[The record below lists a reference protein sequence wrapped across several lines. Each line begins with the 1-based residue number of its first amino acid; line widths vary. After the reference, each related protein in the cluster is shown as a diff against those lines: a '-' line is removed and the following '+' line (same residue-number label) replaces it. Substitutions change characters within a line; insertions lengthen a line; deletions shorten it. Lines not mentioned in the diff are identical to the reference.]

1 MTQNH
6 WRIEQEIA
14 KDSNSMEKC
23 VRLYVI
29 GRQGRDKADF
39 IQVLT
44 NNTVT
49 PPSSPPP
56 SLPHSIQP
64 SVLVHHW
71 KTQTGAPNEASNLN
85 VTIDV
90 WDIPDEKMY
99 LEVIFSSLTCPGLF
113 LVLCQADK
121 SDWDGLTDK
130 ISQIDSWGMSALK
143 HTIISKVLKEDF
155 FPHLKTDPIMNPV
168 MMSDVRKTVLELH
181 DLGNIFIPW
190 PLRYEIFHVKN
201 LSGDLEIGDELM
213 EMVMKQLE
221 AEDRKTFSLES
232 NKYWPK
238 DSGFKAPDPDIL
250 ARNLN
255 LIPTKG
261 IIRESLFPLLWQ
273 EHNLSQTQIQ
283 YVLDVLQGL
292 GILTVTTSINTDC
305 AGLAM
310 PDFPCLSPTT
320 CYALIC
326 VDMLPDTKPQLNWSL
341 RPFPGDMQVTW
352 KLIGLSVFSN
362 LCMKRI
368 LGTLHWSFKNLCDF
382 TYFWSQGL
390 LIKFKNNLATVCVEQ
405 LNDCL
410 EVSCRVS
417 GDDPGEEIAMV
428 MLLWAHL
435 IPVIQVVEHFLS
447 FFLPGFPYKVD
458 LVVLG
463 DAFYNNEQ
471 VVHEP
476 KISLFKLLVAKRS
489 SYCLTIED
497 GNSKTTINLELLF
510 PFNSDDLKQVWTPK
524 EWIEFVMKKYDE
536 ILKTISPHLNTMLK
550 NNPLMP
556 PLTRKR
562 YKKRRK
568 FTEVRWSHSLS
579 EEVKFN
585 SIPSLDPTEEA
596 LKTTLGS
603 NKITEEITSEENEC
617 RQENEASVSEPLTK
631 TESTQ
636 TETKPTVSDEIWL
649 KEAVCVASKF
659 VAAVMASGV
668 ARYIAT
674 CGTLGPE
681 GLFIISAA
689 EIAVAQ
695 VTAEAALAV
704 YNNDLDGA
712 AKAVVKA
719 VKSNTEIKPGSCPE
733 CQSQGPFEINMEQ
746 TIYKNYQRITVQ
758 ESPGKVPAGRLP
770 RSKDAILLEDLVDS
784 CKPGDE
790 IELTGI
796 YHNNYDGSLNT
807 ANGFPVFA
815 TVIQANF
822 ITKKDDK
829 TAVAS
834 LTDEDIKAIIALS
847 KDERISEKIFASMA
861 PSIYGHEDIK
871 RALALAVFGGEA
883 KNPGQKHKVRG
894 DINVLICGD
903 PGTAKSQFLKYLE
916 KTAPRVVFATGQGA
930 SAVGLTAYVQ
940 RNPVSKEWTLEAGAL
955 VLADKGVCLI
965 DEFDKVTMKIKLSH
979 LI

>member
-1 MTQNH
+1 
-6 WRIEQEIA
+6 
-14 KDSNSMEKC
+14 MEKC

-49 PPSSPPP
+49 PLSSPPP
-56 SLPHSIQP
+56 SLPQSIQP

-71 KTQTGAPNEASNLN
+71 KTQTGDPNEASNVS

-90 WDIPDEKMY
+90 WDIPEEK
-99 LEVIFSSLTCPGLF
+99 
-113 LVLCQADK
+113 
-121 SDWDGLTDK
+121 
-130 ISQIDSWGMSALK
+130 GMSALK

-221 AEDRKTFSLES
+221 AEHNIYNISLES

-292 GILTVTTSINTDC
+292 GILTVTTSISTDC

-326 VDMLPDTKPQLNWSL
+326 VDMLPDTKP
-341 RPFPGDMQVTW
+341 
-352 KLIGLSVFSN
+352 
-362 LCMKRI
+362 
-368 LGTLHWSFKNLCDF
+368 
-382 TYFWSQGL
+382 
-390 LIKFKNNLATVCVEQ
+390 NLATVCVEQ

-471 VVHEP
+471 VVQEP

-536 ILKTISPHLNTMLK
+536 ILKTISPHLNTVLR

-579 EEVKFN
+579 EEVTFN

-596 LKTTLGS
+596 LITTLGS

-636 TETKPTVSDEIWL
+636 TETEPTVSDEIWL

-719 VKSNTEIKPGSCPE
+719 VKSVSSRDAMTSSGNRPS
-733 CQSQGPFEINMEQ
+733 S
-746 TIYKNYQRITVQ
+746 
-758 ESPGKVPAGRLP
+758 SRLC
-770 RSKDAILLEDLVDS
+770 S
-784 CKPGDE
+784 
-790 IELTGI
+790 
-796 YHNNYDGSLNT
+796 
-807 ANGFPVFA
+807 
-815 TVIQANF
+815 
-822 ITKKDDK
+822 
-829 TAVAS
+829 
-834 LTDEDIKAIIALS
+834 
-847 KDERISEKIFASMA
+847 IF
-861 PSIYGHEDIK
+861 
-871 RALALAVFGGEA
+871 
-883 KNPGQKHKVRG
+883 
-894 DINVLICGD
+894 
-903 PGTAKSQFLKYLE
+903 
-916 KTAPRVVFATGQGA
+916 
-930 SAVGLTAYVQ
+930 
-940 RNPVSKEWTLEAGAL
+940 
-955 VLADKGVCLI
+955 
-965 DEFDKVTMKIKLSH
+965 
-979 LI
+979 